1 MVHTFAMK
9 IWPELQ
15 ELLFPIR
22 CLGCNELGLSLCSR
36 CRSSWHPHI
45 YRGSSRWQIA
55 ALKSQISPIYSAIT
69 YSPVASKV
77 LLAAKENGIALA
89 DQLLQQALSYTL
101 QIFLC
106 EQPGN
111 FLVPIPSRKSVARS
125 RGRQFVVELTE
136 VLGKQLLLP
145 TANLLSHQRKVRDQ
159 SSLKADARY
168 RNIAGSLKAHQ
179 YLPGRAIIIDD
190 LVTSGATL
198 QEAAR
203 ALTCEGIEVA
213 GAVTACVAQPLR

>member
-1 MVHTFAMK
+1 MK

-15 ELLFPIR
+15 ELLFPTR
-22 CLGCNELGLSLCSR
+22 CLGCHELGLSLCSS
-36 CRSSWHPHI
+36 CLASWHPHI
-45 YRGSSRWQIA
+45 YRGTSRWQVA
-55 ALKSQISPIYSAIT
+55 APQQQIFPIYSAIT

-77 LLAAKENGIALA
+77 LLAAKESGIALA
-89 DQLLQQALSYTL
+89 DQLLQQALSQTL
-101 QIFLC
+101 RIFLR
-106 EQPGN
+106 EQSGN
-111 FLVPIPSRKSVARS
+111 FLVPIPSRKSAARL

-136 VLGKQLLLP
+136 ILGKELLIP

-159 SSLKADARY
+159 SSLTADARH
-168 RNIAGSLKAHQ
+168 RNIAGSLRAHR

-203 ALTCEGIEVA
+203 ALTYEGIEVA